1 MRLVRRPDGRVV
13 TDPDGRAVGRGAYV
27 CADADCMAQAFN
39 PSRLTHAFRAPSE
52 AGPDIVLA
60 HARAGR
66 RRGVVGRAREGVESC
81 VREVID
87 AAVRA

>member
-1 MRLVRRPDGRVV
+1 M

-27 CADADCMAQAFN
+27 CADADCMARAFTS
-39 PSRLTHAFRAPSE
+39 SRLTHAFRAPSE
-52 AGPDIVLA
+52 VGPEIVIA
-60 HARAGR
+60 NVRAGR
-66 RRGVVGRAREGVESC
+66 RRGVVGRAREGESS